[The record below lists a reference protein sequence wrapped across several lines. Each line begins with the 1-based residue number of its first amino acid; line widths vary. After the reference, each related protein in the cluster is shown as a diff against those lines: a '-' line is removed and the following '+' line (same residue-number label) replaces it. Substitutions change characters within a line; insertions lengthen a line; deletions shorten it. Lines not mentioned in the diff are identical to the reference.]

1 MAKFRSQ
8 QKNVFVKDDL
18 NGAMLEENIDA
29 IFNVSVKRHVIDGNG
44 KKHYLTLN
52 LQFGHESLTELI
64 LKKIQ
69 PKQIRWTEWLPPSNE
84 EREKAEATGKEA
96 YGQTIPYNG
105 AL

>member
-18 NGAMLEENIDA
+18 SGAMLEENVDA
-29 IFNVSVKRHVIDGNG
+29 IFNMSIKNHVIDGNG

-52 LQFGHESLTELI
+52 LQFGHDSIAELI

-69 PKQIRWTEWLPPSNE
+69 PKQIRWTEWLPPTE
-84 EREKAEATGKEA
+84 QEREEAESKGKQA
-96 YGQTIPYNG
+96 FGTTVPYNG